1 MEVRHAAARRLE
13 HGLATTTGALSAT
26 TGGMSARAAAGSR
39 AAGEQS
45 SGRVEIH
52 RVSAALSPLF
62 GRITPLHIISALLAK
77 LRSRCNPRATFVMAV
92 AANTE
97 GQAAQVQ
104 AAQAAGF
111 GPHMPL
117 QITGVK
123 QTPELNGLLCQ
134 MEDLRNHPVFPAT
147 LSSAP
152 VPCLMRA
159 CRPAIPSRVLS
170 HLAEAQGLAG
180 PHPRAHH

>member
-1 MEVRHAAARRLE
+1 
-13 HGLATTTGALSAT
+13 
-26 TGGMSARAAAGSR
+26 
-39 AAGEQS
+39 
-45 SGRVEIH
+45 
-52 RVSAALSPLF
+52 
-62 GRITPLHIISALLAK
+62 
-77 LRSRCNPRATFVMAV
+77 MAV

-170 HLAEAQGLAG
+170 HLAEAQGQAG

>member
-1 MEVRHAAARRLE
+1 M
-13 HGLATTTGALSAT
+13 
-26 TGGMSARAAAGSR
+26 
-39 AAGEQS
+39 
-45 SGRVEIH
+45 
-52 RVSAALSPLF
+52 F
-62 GRITPLHIISALLAK
+62 GRITPYTLHAPSWPNFAFAPLQPACD
-77 LRSRCNPRATFVMAV
+77 LRAMAV

-97 GQAAQVQ
+97 EQAAQVQ

-170 HLAEAQGLAG
+170 HLPEAQGQAG
-180 PHPRAHH
+180 PGPRAHHRECRRHPPSLSYTLESPGRARSARST

>member
-1 MEVRHAAARRLE
+1 
-13 HGLATTTGALSAT
+13 
-26 TGGMSARAAAGSR
+26 
-39 AAGEQS
+39 
-45 SGRVEIH
+45 
-52 RVSAALSPLF
+52 
-62 GRITPLHIISALLAK
+62 
-77 LRSRCNPRATFVMAV
+77 MAV
-92 AANTE
+92 ARNAE
-97 GQAAQVQ
+97 EQAAQVQ

-152 VPCLMRA
+152 APMRA
-159 CRPAIPSRVLS
+159 CLPAIPSRVPS
-170 HLAEAQGLAG
+170 HLPEAQGQAG

>member
-1 MEVRHAAARRLE
+1 M
-13 HGLATTTGALSAT
+13 
-26 TGGMSARAAAGSR
+26 
-39 AAGEQS
+39 
-45 SGRVEIH
+45 
-52 RVSAALSPLF
+52 F
-62 GRITPLHIISALLAK
+62 GRITPYTLHAPSWPNFAFAPLQPACD
-77 LRSRCNPRATFVMAV
+77 LRAMAV

-97 GQAAQVQ
+97 EQAAQVQ

-134 MEDLRNHPVFPAT
+134 MEDLRNHPVFPVT

-152 VPCLMRA
+152 APCLLRA
-159 CRPAIPSRVLS
+159 CWPAIPACYPTCQKHKAKPDRVLVRITES
-170 HLAEAQGLAG
+170 AAATAAG
-180 PHPRAHH
+180 NRGGTLLDLQP

>member
-1 MEVRHAAARRLE
+1 MFRPYTLHARSWPKLRLR
-13 HGLATTTGALSAT
+13 ALQPACD
-26 TGGMSARAAAGSR
+26 
-39 AAGEQS
+39 
-45 SGRVEIH
+45 
-52 RVSAALSPLF
+52 VSA
-62 GRITPLHIISALLAK
+62 
-77 LRSRCNPRATFVMAV
+77 MAV

-97 GQAAQVQ
+97 EQAAQVQ
-104 AAQAAGF
+104 AAHAAGF

-180 PHPRAHH
+180 PHPRAHCRERGRHRCQQPGRHAARPPTQASAFTASALPDPRQASWSSSRSGG

>member
-1 MEVRHAAARRLE
+1 
-13 HGLATTTGALSAT
+13 
-26 TGGMSARAAAGSR
+26 
-39 AAGEQS
+39 
-45 SGRVEIH
+45 
-52 RVSAALSPLF
+52 
-62 GRITPLHIISALLAK
+62 
-77 LRSRCNPRATFVMAV
+77 MAV

-97 GQAAQVQ
+97 EQAAQVQ

-159 CRPAIPSRVLS
+159 CLPAIPSHVPSTCQRHKAKPDRILVRI
-170 HLAEAQGLAG
+170 AESAAATAAG
-180 PHPRAHH
+180 NRGGTLLDLQP

>member
-1 MEVRHAAARRLE
+1 M
-13 HGLATTTGALSAT
+13 
-26 TGGMSARAAAGSR
+26 
-39 AAGEQS
+39 
-45 SGRVEIH
+45 
-52 RVSAALSPLF
+52 F
-62 GRITPLHIISALLAK
+62 GRTTPFTLHAPSWPNFA
-77 LRSRCNPRATFVMAV
+77 CNPRATCVVAV

-97 GQAAQVQ
+97 EQAAQVQ

-134 MEDLRNHPVFPAT
+134 MEDLRNHPVFPVT

-170 HLAEAQGLAG
+170 HLAEAQGQAG